1 MCGTVELDTR
11 FYGQYRLN
19 QAFSNVLSLIVEDNQ
34 NGIKA
39 AQASG
44 ANVMIVNSVEG
55 VNYTNIKVNI
65 KKFESVEVW
74 ERLKF

>member
-1 MCGTVELDTR
+1 VCGTVELDTR

-19 QAFSNVLSLIVEDNQ
+19 QAFSNVVSLIVEDNQ

-65 KKFESVEVW
+65 KKFESVEV
-74 ERLKF
+74 

>member
-1 MCGTVELDTR
+1 VELDTR

-19 QAFSNVLSLIVEDNQ
+19 QAFSNVVSLIVEDNQ

-65 KKFESVEVW
+65 KKFESVEV
-74 ERLKF
+74 